1 MIPRPQ
7 QALIDLS
14 MKLAMSIAPD
24 TQSAYGA
31 SNAGMIAMLMQ
42 CLAQEFDRAAAVRIQ
57 DMDELTA
64 LFESLRDVPPEDL
77 SNRIAAFLRGTV
89 ESLRIEHLNARHAQG
104 MELLIELHAWA
115 ETHRAEELDRE
126 IWNFLSRHADRHAY
140 QLAV

>member
-7 QALIDLS
+7 QALADLA
-14 MKLAMSIAPD
+14 MKLMMSVAPE
-24 TQSAYGA
+24 TQSAFVA

-42 CLAQEFDRAAAVRIQ
+42 CLAQDYDRAALVRTQ
-57 DMDELTA
+57 DIDELTA
-64 LFESLRDVPPEDL
+64 LFESLRDVPPENL
-77 SNRIAAFLRGTV
+77 GSRIAAFLHGSA

-126 IWNFLSRHADRHAY
+126 IWSFLTRHADRHAY
-140 QLAV
+140 QVPF

>member
-7 QALIDLS
+7 QALSDLA
-14 MKLAMSIAPD
+14 MKLMTSVAPD
-24 TQSAYGA
+24 TQSAYAA

-42 CLAQEFDRAAAVRIQ
+42 CLAQEFDRAALVRTQEI
-57 DMDELTA
+57 DELTA
-64 LFESLRDVPPEDL
+64 LFQSLRDVPPEDL
-77 SNRIAAFLRGTV
+77 ARRIAAYLRGSA

-126 IWNFLSRHADRHAY
+126 IWSFLTRHADRHAY
-140 QLAV
+140 QVPF